1 MNTLFHSVCLGRQ
14 KKPRPI
20 WLMRQAGRYLEEY
33 RQIRSQYPDF
43 MDFCFSPEVVK
54 TVTLQPIDRFDFDA
68 AIIFSDILTIPH
80 AMGQTVH
87 FETGEGPKLI
97 PFNNTF
103 LVPPRLEILDKVYD
117 GIRLTREALNQDKS
131 LIGFSGTPWTLAAY
145 MIHQEK
151 IGDGVRLLQSLNNF
165 DALEDLMNVLIENVT
180 QHLLNQ
186 IQAGCDVVQIFD
198 SWAGLCPVEQTNSL
212 LKKPIEAILKCLHEK
227 APQAPVIYYG
237 RHRCDIYATLDVP
250 LGMPLVL
257 GVDQESNLDALTLL
271 RRPLQG
277 NLDPDI
283 LIEGGLRLEMAIEKI
298 LEQTHDIPHIFN
310 LGHGIKPQTPI
321 ENVQKMIAMVRRT

>member
-1 MNTLFHSVCLGRQ
+1 MNTLFHNVCMGKQ
-14 KKPRPI
+14 KDKRPI
-20 WLMRQAGRYLEEY
+20 WLMRQAGRYLAEY

-43 MDFCFSPEVVK
+43 MDFCFSPDIVK

-97 PFNNTF
+97 PFKGNF
-103 LVPPRLEILDKVYD
+103 LTSNLLNILDKVYE
-117 GIRLTREALNQDKS
+117 GIHLTRQALAKDKS

-151 IGDGVRLLQSLNNF
+151 IGDGLRLLKSLDNF
-165 DALEDLMNVLIENVT
+165 DALDDLMNVLIENVS

-186 IQAGCDVVQIFD
+186 IEAGCDVVQIFD
-198 SWAGLCPVEQTNSL
+198 SWAGLCPLDRGNVL
-212 LKKPIEAILKCLHEK
+212 LKKPIEEIFKRLHK
-227 APQAPVIYYG
+227 KSPQTPIIYYG
-237 RHRCDIYATLDVP
+237 RHRCDIYATLDIPV
-250 LGMPLVL
+250 GMPIVF
-257 GVDQESNLDALTLL
+257 GVDQESSLGSLTALG
-271 RRPLQG
+271 RPLQG
-277 NLDPDI
+277 NLDPNI
-283 LIEGGLRLEMAIEKI
+283 LIEGGLALERAIENI
-298 LEQTHDIPHIFN
+298 LEQTRDVAHIFN

-321 ENVQKMIAMVRRT
+321 ENVHKMIAQVRNF